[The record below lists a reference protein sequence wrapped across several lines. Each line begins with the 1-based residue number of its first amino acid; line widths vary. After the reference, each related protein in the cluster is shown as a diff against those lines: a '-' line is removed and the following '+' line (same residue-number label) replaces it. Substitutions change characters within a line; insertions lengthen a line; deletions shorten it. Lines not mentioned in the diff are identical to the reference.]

1 MSRAYYYSSTG
12 GITGSTDIGM
22 AQRCAQPGIAGTP
35 YWKMRSDDAESHCA
49 EKQQSNCPRAMCLNA
64 LIRSDYEQDGEA
76 IFSKSAKHPISNLH
90 SNYGV
95 LAITRHFDDD
105 YQLAIGSRLALT
117 LAIKGISN
125 TTQRA

>member
-12 GITGSTDIGM
+12 GITGSTDNGM
-22 AQRCAQPGIAGTP
+22 VPTTQPGIAGTP

-49 EKQQSNCPRAMCLNA
+49 EKQQSNCPRAMCLERVDQ
-64 LIRSDYEQDGEA
+64 IRLRAEWRGLV
-76 IFSKSAKHPISNLH
+76 FFKSAKHPMSNLH

-95 LAITRHFDDD
+95 LAATRHFDDD
-105 YQLAIGSRLALT
+105 YQLASGSRLALT

>member
-1 MSRAYYYSSTG
+1 
-12 GITGSTDIGM
+12 
-22 AQRCAQPGIAGTP
+22 
-35 YWKMRSDDAESHCA
+35 MRSDDAESHCA

-64 LIRSDYEQDGEA
+64 LIRSDYEQDGEVFFQKVQNIQCR
-76 IFSKSAKHPISNLH
+76 IFTPTTGCFA
-90 SNYGV
+90 
-95 LAITRHFDDD
+95 TRHFDDD